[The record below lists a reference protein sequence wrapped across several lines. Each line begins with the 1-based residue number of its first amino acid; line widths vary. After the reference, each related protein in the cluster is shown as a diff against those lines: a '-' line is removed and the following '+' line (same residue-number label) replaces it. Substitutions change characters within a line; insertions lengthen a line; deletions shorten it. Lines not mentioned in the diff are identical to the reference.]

1 MKRILYLCCLIGL
14 AACNNNKP
22 KSAETYSV
30 TPTGLQGIQQS
41 AASTPAPASGQS
53 SATAG
58 ALNPAHGAPGHR
70 CDIAVGAPL
79 NSSPAT
85 VQPNTSAQQQ
95 VVPQAVT
102 PAPATATTTTG
113 GQRLNPKHGEP
124 GHRCD
129 IAVGAP
135 LDSKPTQTATTVAP
149 TVTTTS
155 ATPKATTAAA
165 VPMFNEKGQR
175 LNPEHGKPGHK
186 CEIAVGA
193 PLT

>member
-1 MKRILYLCCLIGL
+1 MKRILYLCCLISL

-22 KSAETYSV
+22 KSAETYSA

-41 AASTPAPASGQS
+41 AASTPTPASGQS
-53 SATAG
+53 SAAAV

-70 CDIAVGAPL
+70 CDIAVGASL
-79 NSSPAT
+79 SSSPAT
-85 VQPNTSAQQQ
+85 AQTSNPAQQQ
-95 VVPQAVT
+95 VVPQTV
-102 PAPATATTTTG
+102 APTSATSR
-113 GQRLNPKHGEP
+113 QKLNPKHGDP

-135 LDSKPTQTATTVAP
+135 LDSKPTQTATTAAP

-155 ATPKATTAAA
+155 ATPKATTTAA

-186 CEIAVGA
+186 CEVAVGA

>member
-22 KSAETYSV
+22 KSAETYSA

-41 AASTPAPASGQS
+41 AASTPASASGQS

-85 VQPNTSAQQQ
+85 TQASAPIQQQ

-102 PAPATATTTTG
+102 PAPVTATTS
-113 GQRLNPKHGEP
+113 GQKLNPKHGDP

-135 LDSKPTQTATTVAP
+135 LDSKPTQTATTAAP
-149 TVTTTS
+149 AVTTTSS